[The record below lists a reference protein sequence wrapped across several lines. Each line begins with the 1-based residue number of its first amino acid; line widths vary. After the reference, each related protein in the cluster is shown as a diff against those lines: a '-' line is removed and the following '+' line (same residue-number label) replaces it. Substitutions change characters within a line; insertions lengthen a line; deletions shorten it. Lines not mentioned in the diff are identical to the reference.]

1 MEFWNDNTRKNEKCE
16 FRKYVEVVLKKKKKK
31 TSSSSSNEKF
41 INEVHWNFPYIYIY
55 INFHIYIYNFW
66 KY

>member
-16 FRKYVEVVLKKKKKK
+16 FRKYVEVVLKKIKKKK
-31 TSSSSSNEKF
+31 TSSSSNEKF

-55 INFHIYIYNFW
+55 KFPYIYI
-66 KY
+66 